1 MFHRSLPLTT
11 ALLSFAAACVAPVVN
26 AGNPNSAAM
35 LAGVA
40 SVEITPGHPV
50 RLNGF
55 GGRSLESQ
63 GVRQSLFAKAL
74 AVGSTDEDTVIILTV
89 DTLGIPADLR
99 NRVSAALH
107 QQLKLSQERLA
118 ICSFAYPQWPNDPQ
132 LCQHALWQTNSRRS
146 VGSNSAVFGTAG
158 SRLDQRCGSSMAEPS
173 SGTAVVGI
181 GQVSFALNRRTP
193 GGPVDHDLPVL
204 AIHEPDGALRAV
216 FTNYACHAVTLSD
229 DLLSGDWPGYAME
242 HIQRLNPGCEALI
255 AIGCGA
261 DSDPHGGVLG
271 GRDDVAASLGLELA
285 EAVNRVLRSDL
296 QPVTEPPARCCHAS
310 PCH

>member
-26 AGNPNSAAM
+26 AGNPNPAAM

-40 SVEITPGHPV
+40 SVEITPRHPV

-107 QQLKLSQERLA
+107 QRLKLSQERLA
-118 ICSFAYPQWPNDPQ
+118 ICIPIP
-132 LCQHALWQTNSRRS
+132 T
-146 VGSNSAVFGTAG
+146 
-158 SRLDQRCGSSMAEPS
+158 
-173 SGTAVVGI
+173 
-181 GQVSFALNRRTP
+181 
-193 GGPVDHDLPVL
+193 
-204 AIHEPDGALRAV
+204 
-216 FTNYACHAVTLSD
+216 
-229 DLLSGDWPGYAME
+229 
-242 HIQRLNPGCEALI
+242 
-255 AIGCGA
+255 
-261 DSDPHGGVLG
+261 
-271 GRDDVAASLGLELA
+271 VA
-285 EAVNRVLRSDL
+285 R
-296 QPVTEPPARCCHAS
+296 
-310 PCH
+310 